1 MDYTSLI
8 LLGCGQGPGE
18 MGQSLRDSY
27 LQEGIEADGH
37 PVGQHLLNDRLC
49 SERQTG
55 KPRHEQDRQLL
66 PAKV

>member
-1 MDYTSLI
+1 MI

-18 MGQSLRDSY
+18 MGQAVGQSQRNTY

-55 KPRHEQDRQLL
+55 KPRHQQDRHL
-66 PAKV
+66 